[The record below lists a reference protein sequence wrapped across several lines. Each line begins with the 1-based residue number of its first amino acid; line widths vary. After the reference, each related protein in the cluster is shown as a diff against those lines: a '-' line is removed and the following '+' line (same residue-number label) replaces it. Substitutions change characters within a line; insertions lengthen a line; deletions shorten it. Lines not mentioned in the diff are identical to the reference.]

1 MGISANQ
8 ARLLSL
14 TARKCDLETQMQ
26 VILNNKLNIAKE
38 TSSIA
43 NNYNEAISN
52 RRLFVFKPSINN
64 PPVTGGVG
72 TTESIYQDLSA
83 KNLYNTGGLVLAQ
96 KIPGGYQQVMTND
109 DSATIEKNLRDGIY
123 FLMQAAT
130 LQTQDPKIISFS
142 NAVGGYLGGSA
153 ASGVTL
159 SADTTGNTKWE
170 LVDWR
175 DSTQIM
181 DQLDKSD
188 DESAKANY
196 EKAMNEINEK
206 EAQMDVEMNEIE
218 TQHSA
223 ISNELESTKKI
234 MTKNTEDSFKYF
246 S

>member
-43 NNYNEAISN
+43 NAYNDAISN
-52 RRLFVFKPSINN
+52 RKLTIFKPAQNAPILDGSAIQS
-64 PPVTGGVG
+64 V
-72 TTESIYQDLSA
+72 YQDLSA
-83 KNLYNTGGLVLAQ
+83 QNLYNTGGLVLA
-96 KIPGGYQQVMTND
+96 KKVAGGYQQVT
-109 DSATIEKNLRDGIY
+109 DSLDPTAIEKGLRDGTY
-123 FLMQAAT
+123 YLMQAAT
-130 LQTQDPKIISFS
+130 LQTQDPKTITFS
-142 NAVGGYLGGSA
+142 SGGASDYMAGSVA
-153 ASGVTL
+153 L
-159 SADTTGNTKWE
+159 STTTTGNTKWE

-175 DSTQIM
+175 DSTQIL

-188 DESAKANY
+188 DDSAKANY